1 MARVERAGQ
10 TEIVCT
16 TTGECLTLSPS
27 LVALFVYRRQVPE
40 VLLLCGCKAQQ
51 GV

>member
-1 MARVERAGQ
+1 MGAN
-10 TEIVCT
+10 THVC
-16 TTGECLTLSPS
+16 
-27 LVALFVYRRQVPE
+27 VARRQGAPLAVSDIITLPGCLVCVSEAVPE